1 MGGAKKLYNMKVQ
14 PGDPTPELFFSEDFY
29 TIKIKHP
36 DYKTGNFLL
45 KMSDFEQGASFA
57 LQSRPSLNIYY
68 VAPEMNLR
76 KNMISSVEEKLQVS
90 WKLKKKFLLYV
101 SRSDKALMSS
111 EEQRAQEII
120 DRIPE
125 LFDEKPALRA
135 DEANI
140 LREVRTIQV
149 PRSSKV
155 NLHFYMSEE
164 LYKAGGEAFIVK
176 IFTSLNSIF
185 SSDSQESN
193 ILCHIYLD
201 ADVDN
206 KKVFDTRNETIRT
219 TKSFTYYNLL
229 KE

>member
-1 MGGAKKLYNMKVQ
+1 
-14 PGDPTPELFFSEDFY
+14 
-29 TIKIKHP
+29 
-36 DYKTGNFLL
+36 
-45 KMSDFEQGASFA
+45 
-57 LQSRPSLNIYY
+57 
-68 VAPEMNLR
+68 MNLR

-90 WKLKKKFLLYV
+90 WKLKRKFLLYV